1 MAKDKTSVTLDP
13 LKVRR
18 ARELVPA
25 ASVSELLDLALTR
38 LIEDELE
45 RRHVEGYLRR
55 PGVENERTWAEMPR
69 DPGGIDDDTDWAA
82 LYNVGR

>member
-13 LKVRR
+13 LKVRL

-38 LIEDELE
+38 LIDDELE

-55 PGVENERTWAEMPR
+55 PAGKDEQAWAEMPR
-69 DPGGIDDDTDWAA
+69 EPGGIDDDTDWAA
-82 LYNVGR
+82 LYDVRR